1 LKASLKTEL
10 LVSKHDKD
18 MFKEIREL
26 RDRMASMAD
35 TLAIHCLRYLI
46 FKVNNEENLKKLL
59 GDAIS
64 IANKL
69 SYKLIQA
76 EGTERRKI

>member
-1 LKASLKTEL
+1 
-10 LVSKHDKD
+10 

-35 TLAIHCLRYLI
+35 TLAIHELRFLI
-46 FKVNNEENLKKLL
+46 FKVNNEDDLAKLL
-59 GDAIS
+59 EDSIS

-69 SYKLIQA
+69 SYKLIKV